1 VPSVTIRGLS
11 TDLLRDLRA
20 TARARRRSL
29 NAQVVAWLD
38 EARRREQAQGDME
51 ELLRAIDRHVKKTQ
65 RRRQADSA
73 QLIRRMRDAR

>member
-51 ELLRAIDRHVKKTQ
+51 ELLRAIDRHVKKTR